1 MIIMNDYLR
10 YFVYTFLFTIALF
23 IFGITLI
30 KKRKYGQYVRKLG
43 PKSHFGKEGTPI
55 FGGIIIVLGALF
67 GFVFYCSENDIF
79 DFRYLLLLF
88 LPIFLYVLIGF
99 IDDFLKVKFHNN
111 DGLSIKLKLFLQ
123 VIFSIVYYLL
133 SLEYLTTDVIFLKY
147 RINFGHFYPL
157 LILLMFVSSTNAF
170 NFCDGMDGLASGIG
184 IIMLSS
190 LLLISLNE
198 EKRDLSILIIV
209 YIGAIL
215 AFICYNYR
223 PAKIFMGDSGSMA
236 IGALICNLCILLK
249 IEFLLLIIGG
259 VMIIETSSIIIQ
271 VFYFKIT
278 RGRRLFLMAPIHHHF
293 ELKGYKE
300 NNIVYFFWLLE
311 LIFVVIG
318 YIVYLKY
325 Y

>member
-10 YFVYTFLFTIALF
+10 YFVYTFLFTITLF

-236 IGALICNLCILLK
+236 IGALICNLCIILK

-271 VFYFKIT
+271 VLYFKIT

-300 NNIVYFFWLLE
+300 NNIVYSFWLLE

>member
-1 MIIMNDYLR
+1 MIIMNNYLR

-79 DFRYLLLLF
+79 QFRYLLLLF

-170 NFCDGMDGLASGIG
+170 NFCDGMDGLASGVG

>member
-43 PKSHFGKEGTPI
+43 PKSHFVKEGTPI
-55 FGGIIIVLGALF
+55 FGGIMIVLGALF
-67 GFVFYCSENDIF
+67 GFVFYCSENDIL

-99 IDDFLKVKFHNN
+99 IDDFLKVKYHNN

-147 RINFGHFYPL
+147 RINFGHFYPI

-170 NFCDGMDGLASGIG
+170 NFCDGMDGLASGVG

>member
-10 YFVYTFLFTIALF
+10 YFVYTFLFTITLF

-133 SLEYLTTDVIFLKY
+133 SLEYLTTDVVFLKY

>member
-300 NNIVYFFWLLE
+300 NNIVYSFWLLE

>member
-10 YFVYTFLFTIALF
+10 YFVYTFLFTITLF

-79 DFRYLLLLF
+79 QFRYLLLLF

>member
-10 YFVYTFLFTIALF
+10 YFVYTFLFTITLF

-79 DFRYLLLLF
+79 QFRYLLLLF

-278 RGRRLFLMAPIHHHF
+278 RGRRIFLMAPIHHHF

>member
-215 AFICYNYR
+215 AFICYNYQ

-278 RGRRLFLMAPIHHHF
+278 RGRRIFLMAPIHHHF